1 MTAST
6 FFIPSVNVI
15 GNGALKDAMNTMK
28 DYGYRRA
35 LIVTDAVLNKLGVA
49 ADIQKRLQEYDIL
62 SVWYSTVRIRTRRPL
77 TLKKAWKCCALMT
90 ATASFLWAA
99 APRTTARRGSRWLRP
114 TAAIFVTMKALT
126 VLLNRSC
133 R

>member
-62 SVWYSTVRIRTRRPL
+62 SVVFDGTHPNPTTVNVEEGLEMLRANDCDCVISLGGGSR
-77 TLKKAWKCCALMT
+77 MT
-90 ATASFLWAA
+90 A
-99 APRTTARRGSRWLRP
+99 RKGSRWSLL
-114 TAAIFVTMKALT
+114 TAAIFVIMKALT
-126 VLLNRSC
+126 VLLSRSC